1 MKKTRAQVIAVYGFV
16 ICAMLIA
23 GGCGGRNRARETG
36 QKVVSEETLLKGR
49 LERAEKEN
57 ERLKKQVETLSELP
71 LGKRAEAAYKV
82 QTVRIGN
89 YTNIYDENEDGKKE
103 TLIVYVSPIDETG
116 DAVKAAGEVNIQLW
130 DLSKSGNEAL
140 LAQWTLEPNELKKK
154 WYSSMMSSKY
164 RFTFDVGEV
173 VKNYDA
179 GSEGLTVRVNFVDYL
194 SGRTFTEQ
202 KVIKP

>member
-1 MKKTRAQVIAVYGFV
+1 MAWGFV
-16 ICAMLIA
+16 ICAMVFSF
-23 GGCGGRNRARETG
+23 GCGEKRQPTATKKELISRET
-36 QKVVSEETLLKGR
+36 ELKGQ
-49 LERAEKEN
+49 LEQAEREN
-57 ERLKKQVETLSELP
+57 EQLKKQVETLSGLP
-71 LGKRAEAAYKV
+71 SGKRAEAAYKV
-82 QTVRIGN
+82 QTIRIGN

-130 DLSKSGNEAL
+130 DLSKGGENAQL
-140 LAQWTLEPNELKKK
+140 GQWTVEPNDLKKK
-154 WYSSMMSSKY
+154 LYSSVMSSRY
-164 RFTFDVGEV
+164 RFTFDVSGV